1 MHFYTNDVVAT
12 SKIPIL
18 SPRVRFP
25 VGVFFFATAR
35 SPPPLRPRAETRS
48 HEYPRLTGEATDFGC
63 GHRSGLG
70 RVCDFWC
77 WNDLE
82 WTGCS
87 RVTGHR
93 TETTIVFFLELGA
106 VPMRDRVVGVRRTV
120 LRRSRGLGPH
130 AKIPRL
136 ESLQAQYW
144 APHKAHAQQCD
155 CFVN

>member
-25 VGVFFFATAR
+25 VGVFFLA
-35 SPPPLRPRAETRS
+35 PVPLHPPLPPWAETRS
-48 HEYPRLTGEATDFGC
+48 HEYPRSAGEATDSDC
-63 GHRSGLG
+63 GHLSGPG

-93 TETTIVFFLELGA
+93 TETTIMFFLELGA
-106 VPMRDRVVGVRRTV
+106 VPMRDRVDGVCVVALSYVGPFGLRSPSSTPQRRPDG
-120 LRRSRGLGPH
+120 SRETL
-130 AKIPRL
+130 
-136 ESLQAQYW
+136 
-144 APHKAHAQQCD
+144 
-155 CFVN
+155 

>member
-25 VGVFFFATAR
+25 VGVFFLA
-35 SPPPLRPRAETRS
+35 PVPLHPPLPPWAETRS
-48 HEYPRLTGEATDFGC
+48 HEYPRLAGDATDFGC
-63 GHRSGLG
+63 GHRSDLG

-93 TETTIVFFLELGA
+93 TETTVIFFLELGA
-106 VPMRDRVVGVRRTV
+106 VPMRGSRRW
-120 LRRSRGLGPH
+120 RQNGLYCKAYRPWPAREDSSTRELASPKLG
-130 AKIPRL
+130 
-136 ESLQAQYW
+136 S
-144 APHKAHAQQCD
+144 APLTHSSAIAL
-155 CFVN
+155 